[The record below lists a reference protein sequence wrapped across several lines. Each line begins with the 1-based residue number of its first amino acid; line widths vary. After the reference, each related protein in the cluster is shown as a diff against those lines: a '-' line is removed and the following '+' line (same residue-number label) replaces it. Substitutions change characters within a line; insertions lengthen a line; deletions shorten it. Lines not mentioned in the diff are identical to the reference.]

1 MKSSVNLLDAQFEP
15 SDEALD
21 GIMQSLIADV
31 KERSEMADRQ
41 LRARMERETAAAIS
55 AYVKREMSSERP
67 A

>member
-1 MKSSVNLLDAQFEP
+1 MKPSVNLLDTQFEP

-21 GIMQSLIADV
+21 AIMQSLIADV

-55 AYVKREMSSERP
+55 AYARRETSSERP